1 MGSFS
6 QPHKLLKGIRMIR
19 NITLALG
26 LALLGGWA
34 VLGED
39 AAKSQADP
47 QSTFEPRSDPGA
59 GQKFLEA
66 FAGDW
71 AVTKTFYPRTGDPVK
86 TPGTCRQTMI
96 HADRF
101 LKSEFVFQSLVPG
114 QKQGEETTGLGIIG
128 WDASTKKFT
137 SIWTD
142 SRSTRIS
149 IRQSEE
155 PFDGK
160 QIVLTSRSLDEAPG
174 ANARKSKT
182 ITRLED
188 DGRKIV
194 HRQYTVAPSGEE
206 RLVMELILTL
216 KPKAE
221 QTAP

>member
-1 MGSFS
+1 
-6 QPHKLLKGIRMIR
+6 MI
-19 NITLALG
+19 LALG
-26 LALLGGWA
+26 LALVSGQAL
-34 VLGED
+34 VGED
-39 AAKSQADP
+39 AAKQPADP

-71 AVTKTFYPRTGDPVK
+71 AVTKTFHPRTGDPVK

-96 HADRF
+96 HAGRF
-101 LKSEFVFQSLVPG
+101 LKSEFIFQSPLPG
-114 QKQGEETTGLGIIG
+114 QQGEETTGLGIIG
-128 WDASTKKFT
+128 WDAGTKKFT
-137 SIWTD
+137 SFWTD

-149 IRQSEE
+149 IRESEE

-160 QIVLTSRSLDEAPG
+160 QIVLVSRSLDEVPG
-174 ANARKSKT
+174 ADARKSKT

-216 KPKAE
+216 KPKSE
-221 QTAP
+221 